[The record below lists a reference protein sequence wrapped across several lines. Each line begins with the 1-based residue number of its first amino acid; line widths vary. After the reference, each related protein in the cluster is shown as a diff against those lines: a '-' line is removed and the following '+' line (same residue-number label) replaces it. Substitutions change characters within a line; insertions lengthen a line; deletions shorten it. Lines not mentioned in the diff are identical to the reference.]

1 MAAMCNF
8 LLNSPSKTSESSK
21 LTEQQDRSLIDD
33 LSRRFPMFKGIA
45 GHFGE
50 GLPQESIPWFFGLLM
65 AAVLNRSPGS
75 CCFVLDKTFGTTAL
89 TAIFVAL
96 VKLQEEFPSLSQ
108 EYARSAIGQG
118 QLVRV
123 KPSDYVYEYEGL
135 WDGQVDKFRLRVQG
149 KPERRTFPVS
159 DVLRLEPT
167 TRKRPK
173 GTLVSELGVSEQS
186 SLDDLLGIATFG
198 NSSMIRNVV
207 LLHMARARFEGV
219 ANTVSLGPN
228 SSDRSHGLLDFF
240 PWGTIGPDGE
250 VRSWD
255 QFQVVGEPIIAV
267 SRVMQDVAS
276 AANQSPSGTKAILVD
291 GARGV
296 VGDLQSFD
304 DIADRHRVVILAS
317 PNEAREFG
325 ILKERG
331 TPVWH
336 LSFSELM
343 LGEEQPVGRF
353 RRSLVGRTVRTAD
366 IGVKGNVITVD
377 CVDDDLQMAADALE
391 KVAGRLNQTEDRQ
404 ETEDVVAR
412 LYGVLL
418 EISESCLGVGS
429 TLESRLTEIRG
440 NFERNRMWMDPEDE
454 NDIRNILSL
463 LADAADKQSDTT
475 NKAERLREILK
486 ELDGNW
492 AIVTRSSGTADS
504 IRDGL
509 GDLTDNLHVLPAQA
523 VGPNDEWDGIILLA
537 WPGRQ
542 RFTRLSSM
550 APTKETRVL
559 VYPFERKWLSS
570 HRFRESNELRA
581 NRMDRERRAAI
592 LGIEPSLLPEESLPE
607 SSRITGDETPEQPIM
622 EFERRLSRRHA
633 THASPISNADE
644 TRSARLIEF
653 YGGCHVFLSEWSK
666 VHVLNNL
673 MDGGPETGKPIHS
686 VSASQLAVDD
696 FVLFRAG
703 GGGDFVRLLATTE
716 MGIGEYERV
725 RGIAESW
732 KQALHRLGRTPREVQ
747 MSLETHGLHRTLPTI
762 NGWLSDPDLIG
773 PGYDDDLDIMARAAG
788 DSGLLGS
795 LNAVRDAISRIRGA
809 HVAAGNQLTRLI
821 FREIQGHLAQLDG
834 QPVHFNFGFGQAWVV
849 QVDAVSTDL
858 QQYPADQLNHL
869 IWTEDQGF

>member
-343 LGEEQPVGRF
+343 LGEEQARGP
-353 RRSLVGRTVRTAD
+353 
-366 IGVKGNVITVD
+366 IP
-377 CVDDDLQMAADALE
+377 
-391 KVAGRLNQTEDRQ
+391 TE
-404 ETEDVVAR
+404 
-412 LYGVLL
+412 
-418 EISESCLGVGS
+418 
-429 TLESRLTEIRG
+429 
-440 NFERNRMWMDPEDE
+440 
-454 NDIRNILSL
+454 
-463 LADAADKQSDTT
+463 
-475 NKAERLREILK
+475 
-486 ELDGNW
+486 
-492 AIVTRSSGTADS
+492 
-504 IRDGL
+504 
-509 GDLTDNLHVLPAQA
+509 
-523 VGPNDEWDGIILLA
+523 
-537 WPGRQ
+537 
-542 RFTRLSSM
+542 
-550 APTKETRVL
+550 
-559 VYPFERKWLSS
+559 
-570 HRFRESNELRA
+570 
-581 NRMDRERRAAI
+581 
-592 LGIEPSLLPEESLPE
+592 
-607 SSRITGDETPEQPIM
+607 
-622 EFERRLSRRHA
+622 
-633 THASPISNADE
+633 
-644 TRSARLIEF
+644 
-653 YGGCHVFLSEWSK
+653 
-666 VHVLNNL
+666 
-673 MDGGPETGKPIHS
+673 
-686 VSASQLAVDD
+686 
-696 FVLFRAG
+696 
-703 GGGDFVRLLATTE
+703 
-716 MGIGEYERV
+716 
-725 RGIAESW
+725 
-732 KQALHRLGRTPREVQ
+732 LGRAYRP
-747 MSLETHGLHRTLPTI
+747 HC
-762 NGWLSDPDLIG
+762 
-773 PGYDDDLDIMARAAG
+773 
-788 DSGLLGS
+788 
-795 LNAVRDAISRIRGA
+795 
-809 HVAAGNQLTRLI
+809 
-821 FREIQGHLAQLDG
+821 GHWG
-834 QPVHFNFGFGQAWVV
+834 
-849 QVDAVSTDL
+849 
-858 QQYPADQLNHL
+858 
-869 IWTEDQGF
+869 